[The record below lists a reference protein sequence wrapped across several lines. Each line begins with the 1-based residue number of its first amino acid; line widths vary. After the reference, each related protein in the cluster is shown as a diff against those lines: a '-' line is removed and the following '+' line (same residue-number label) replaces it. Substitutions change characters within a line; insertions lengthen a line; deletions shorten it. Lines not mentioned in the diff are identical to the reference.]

1 MYGLYKNPSGEINL
15 DLTAVTKAMTVDD
28 LKACP
33 TAADGIKQ
41 EMPPLSELCT
51 SSVCNCLS
59 TSGEAVEQRLQL
71 HISSL

>member
-33 TAADGIKQ
+33 TAAGGINQ
-41 EMPPLSELCT
+41 ENPPLSELCT

-59 TSGEAVEQRLQL
+59 TFGEAVADADT
-71 HISSL
+71 SAS